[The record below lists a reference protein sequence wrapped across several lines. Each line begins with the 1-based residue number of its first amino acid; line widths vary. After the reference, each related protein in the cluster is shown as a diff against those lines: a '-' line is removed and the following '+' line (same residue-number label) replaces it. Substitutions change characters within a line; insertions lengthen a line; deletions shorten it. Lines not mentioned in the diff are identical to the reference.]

1 MEMIVSGLRLIDASQ
16 KQFHLQVNLK
26 ATKRPGGQTAQTL
39 LGKIGN
45 NSTTSAG
52 HLMEF
57 STTSLS
63 EGFILDGYFL
73 GTFEFDSLTGHPGIR
88 Y

>member
-1 MEMIVSGLRLIDASQ
+1 MSVSGKSFINASQ
-16 KQFHLQVNLK
+16 KQFHPRVALK
-26 ATKRPGGQTAQTL
+26 TTKKPGGQTSQFL
-39 LGKIGN
+39 LVKLEN
-45 NSTTSAG
+45 FSANTIVN
-52 HLMEF
+52 LREF

-63 EGFILDGYFL
+63 EGFVLEGFFL